1 MAHKYSVILCTLA
14 SGGGD
19 VWEDPRGVLEAVAGA
34 GFDGVDLDAEPDRI
48 PAARFDEVREIAAS
62 LGLEVP
68 ARIT

>member
-34 GFDGVDLDAEPDRI
+34 DELVMDNLCSFRKVKELIRRI
-48 PAARFDEVREIAAS
+48 EHFTDH
-62 LGLEVP
+62 
-68 ARIT
+68 